1 MTAPVE
7 RRIVNRRSLFQDAG
21 VADTA
26 LPNDSAQD
34 SSHLGLR
41 DTTWMR
47 GQASATRYGAVLG
60 AVAGLAASGLVA
72 VLYGY
77 FAYGRAT
84 PNPDGALAGSALLS
98 SVAGFPGSL
107 ATFAVAERFSLY
119 GSTALRVVVFLTPLV
134 NWLFL
139 GVAAGLVV
147 DLGRWL
153 ASRGKWRPGG

>member
-1 MTAPVE
+1 VVAVRVIDRP
-7 RRIVNRRSLFQDAG
+7 SSQDVG
-21 VADTA
+21 VAHTA
-26 LPNDSAQD
+26 IPDSYVQACATRG
-34 SSHLGLR
+34 SR
-41 DTTWMR
+41 DTSGMR
-47 GQASATRYGAVLG
+47 GDASATRYGAVLG

-72 VLYGY
+72 VIYGY

-153 ASRGKWRPGG
+153 ASRGKGRPGG